1 MKRKIFIQGVYKMIA
16 LEINTDYFIEEQNL
30 KMVKSKYP
38 NLYKK
43 TECGGFS
50 FNYVIKLIIK
60 CT

>member
-1 MKRKIFIQGVYKMIA
+1 MIA
-16 LEINTDYFIEEQNL
+16 LEINTDYFIEGQNL